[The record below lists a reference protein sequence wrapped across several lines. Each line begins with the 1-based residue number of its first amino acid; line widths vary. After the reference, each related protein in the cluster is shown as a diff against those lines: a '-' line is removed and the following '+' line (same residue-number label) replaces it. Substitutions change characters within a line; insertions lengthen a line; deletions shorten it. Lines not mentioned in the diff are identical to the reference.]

1 MGFVFLFWD
10 ELIVG
15 LIDLSLCTSVFE
27 WEKSKS
33 CG

>member
-15 LIDLSLCTSVFE
+15 LIDLSLCT
-27 WEKSKS
+27 EKSKS